1 MLRLVATHHI
11 LRFMTSSLEVNYH
24 DSSTRFSRETPE
36 GQARFMK
43 LQQCSHT
50 LKNVAAVPFHDIF
63 SILTTYSPVL
73 PELAALHG
81 QSMSDAIN
89 HPALALL
96 HRDVSELLAGA
107 LDLAAKPNAHPSN
120 LQSDMQALV
129 KRKLRMRPSTSSSTN
144 GSSPAV
150 AMAANA
156 AGGSGT
162 AGVDPAAAAA
172 APVAA
177 EPEAANRSMSSPPPA
192 SSSSTASST
201 MRDDSPEFVSA
212 CLRCATCAAM
222 QRSTAVRPVLT
233 PPSGSSLSTDLT
245 AASST
250 GVLSPRCLPYSSAS
264 PPALVQVLVH
274 RQGVTRRFVFAEVA
288 SNAAEQSAVGN
299 LTPIFLACLLRCFCA
314 VRVCF
319 TEHKCN
325 TFRGGCALLAP
336 AKTTPMCVVK

>member
-24 DSSTRFSRETPE
+24 DSSSRFSRETPE

-50 LKNVAAVPFHDIF
+50 LKNVAAVPAHDIF
-63 SILTTYSPVL
+63 SILTTYTPAL
-73 PELAALHG
+73 PELVALHG
-81 QSMSDAIN
+81 QSMSDAVN

-96 HRDVSELLAGA
+96 HRDVSELLTSAM
-107 LDLAAKPNAHPSN
+107 DLAAKPNALPSN

-212 CLRCATCAAM
+212 CLRCAACAA
-222 QRSTAVRPVLT
+222 QYRRASGVDSTVRFLALDRPYGGVIDWCALSALPALFIRLT
-233 PPSGSSLSTDLT
+233 PRSC
-245 AASST
+245 
-250 GVLSPRCLPYSSAS
+250 VL
-264 PPALVQVLVH
+264 
-274 RQGVTRRFVFAEVA
+274 
-288 SNAAEQSAVGN
+288 
-299 LTPIFLACLLRCFCA
+299 
-314 VRVCF
+314 
-319 TEHKCN
+319 
-325 TFRGGCALLAP
+325 
-336 AKTTPMCVVK
+336 